1 MEFFVYHCKACGG
14 GEQDNP
20 VELAAYGSEMEKE
33 MLGLHAITWYLD
45 RESCKTTQVL
55 YV

>member
-1 MEFFVYHCKACGG
+1 MEFFVYHCKVCGG
-14 GEQDNP
+14 EEQDNP
-20 VELAAYGSEMEKE
+20 VELAAHSSEIEKE